1 MDRNAKDRERYA
13 TDETYREKKKE
24 RNKAQFQKH
33 KEKRRQYTRER
44 RQNRRKILIEHLG
57 GKCKGCGTTE
67 NLQFDHLDR
76 TQKSFTIAKCLDYSM
91 EKLIAEVDK
100 CQLLCYNC
108 HEVKSLIN
116 HDKDKLAEGYRVTS
130 VDRIGDEIVVRLR
143 PVQKAPK
150 MLLGGMY
157 AIMSISTAKSVQA
170 VVDTVFK
177 QGQPAISV
185 IRR

>member
-1 MDRNAKDRERYA
+1 MDRNAKDRERYS

-130 VDRIGDEIVVRLR
+130 VDRIGDEIVVNTLDDAYVER
-143 PVQKAPK
+143 KK
-150 MLLGGMY
+150 
-157 AIMSISTAKSVQA
+157 
-170 VVDTVFK
+170 
-177 QGQPAISV
+177 
-185 IRR
+185 